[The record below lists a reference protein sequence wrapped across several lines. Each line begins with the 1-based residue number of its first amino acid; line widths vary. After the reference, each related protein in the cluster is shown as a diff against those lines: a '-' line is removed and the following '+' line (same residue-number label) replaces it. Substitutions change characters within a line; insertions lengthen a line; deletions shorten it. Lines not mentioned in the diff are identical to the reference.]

1 MFNPITGRTIEYNS
15 KTHIDLIKQGV
26 LDKDGNL
33 LKPVKRKAVRK
44 DPVQRKT
51 FIVE

>member
-1 MFNPITGRTIEYNS
+1 MFNPVTGRTIQPHS

-26 LDKDGNL
+26 LDADGNL
-33 LKPVKRKAVRK
+33 LKPVKRKAARR

-51 FIVE
+51 FIQ